1 MRPADLSLHVLQD
14 LPRIRPGD
22 DLAVPLIE
30 ALRANDCAPQSGDVL
45 AVAQKLVSKAEGR
58 MVRLDDVTAS
68 PRATELAARAGKD
81 PRLVELVLRESN
93 EVLRVAPGIIIVEQ
107 RLGIVLAN
115 AGIDRSNVGGDEET
129 VLLLPED
136 PDASAAA
143 LRQRLHAAFGVDV
156 GVIVTDSLG
165 RAWRLGTVG
174 TCIGSAGV
182 PSLTDLRGVRDLD
195 GRALQVSEVA
205 VADSLAAIAV
215 LAMGEA
221 AEGTPAVLIRGW
233 PPAAT
238 TQTARD
244 VLRPRAADLFR

>member
-1 MRPADLSLHVLQD
+1 MRQPDLSLHVLEG

-22 DLAVPLIE
+22 DLGALLI
-30 ALRANDCAPQSGDVL
+30 AGLRANDCVPQAGDVL

-58 MVRLDDVTAS
+58 LVRLGDVKPSA
-68 PRATELAARAGKD
+68 RAVEIAARADKD

-93 EVLRVAPGIIIVEQ
+93 EVLRVVPGIIIVEQ
-107 RLGIVLAN
+107 KLGIVLAN
-115 AGIDRSNVGGDEET
+115 AGIDRSNVGGDEEM

-143 LRQRLHAAFGVDV
+143 LRERLRASFGVDV

-165 RAWRLGTVG
+165 RAWRMGTVG
-174 TCIGSAGV
+174 TCIGCAGV
-182 PSLTDLRGVRDLD
+182 PSLVDLRGVPDLE

-205 VADSLAAIAV
+205 VADSLAAAAV

-221 AEGTPAVLIRGW
+221 AEGTPVVLIRGNL
-233 PPAAT
+233 PTAT
-238 TQTARD
+238 AQSARD